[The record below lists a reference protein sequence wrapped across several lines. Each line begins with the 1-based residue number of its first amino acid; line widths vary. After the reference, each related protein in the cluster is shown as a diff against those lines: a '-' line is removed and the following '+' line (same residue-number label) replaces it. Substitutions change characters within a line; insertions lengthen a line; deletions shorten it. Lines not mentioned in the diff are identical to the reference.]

1 MKIVICDD
9 EKNNISELKKY
20 IPRMADIRIYEYT
33 SPEAL
38 LESEESFDIAFL
50 DIEMNEYNGFD
61 IAEYIYNKNSDCI
74 ISFYSNHAQY
84 AVKGYKYHIYR
95 YILKDEPEPIKKEAI
110 NEVFEEYGRRFK
122 TAEIS
127 SGNERISIRLRDIYY
142 IESLR
147 KKTTVHLS
155 DKEVSCCSPLRSFE
169 TDYAQYRFV
178 RIHKSYIV
186 NMERVS
192 SIVSSRELM
201 LENGVILP
209 IGRKYSEGLKRSMR
223 II

>member
-9 EKNNISELKKY
+9 EKNNIDELKKY
-20 IPRMADIRIYEYT
+20 IPCGGVCIYEYT
-33 SPEAL
+33 SPEEL
-38 LESEESFDIAFL
+38 LDSDETFDIAFL
-50 DIEMNEYNGFD
+50 DIEMNEHSGFD
-61 IAEYIYNKNSDCI
+61 IAEHIYNKNSDCI

-95 YILKDEPEPIKKEAI
+95 YILKDEPELIKRRTI
-110 NEVFEEYGRRFK
+110 NEVFEEYGRRYK

-127 SGNERISIRLRDIYY
+127 NGNERISIRLRDIYY

-147 KKTTVHLS
+147 KQTTIHLA
-155 DKEVSCCSPLRSFE
+155 DKEISCYSPLKNFE
-169 TDYAQYRFV
+169 SDYAKYGFV

-186 NMERVS
+186 NADRISSVVS
-192 SIVSSRELM
+192 GRELM
-201 LENGVILP
+201 LDNGVVLP
-209 IGRKYSEGLKRSMR
+209 VGRKYSESLKKTMR

>member
-1 MKIVICDD
+1 MKILICDD
-9 EKNNISELKKY
+9 EKSNIDELKKY
-20 IPRMADIRIYEYT
+20 IPGGVGECIYEYT
-33 SPEAL
+33 SPDAL
-38 LESEESFDIAFL
+38 LESDEVFDIAFL
-50 DIEMNEYNGFD
+50 DIEMNEHSGFD
-61 IAEYIYNKNSDCI
+61 IAEHIYNKNRDCI
-74 ISFYSNHAQY
+74 ISFYSNHSQY

-95 YILKDEPEPIKKEAI
+95 YILKDEPEPIKRETV
-110 NEVFEEYGRRFK
+110 NEIFEEYGRRYK

-147 KKTTVHLS
+147 KRTSIHLS
-155 DKEVSCCSPLRSFE
+155 DKEVSCCSPLKSFE
-169 TDYAQYRFV
+169 SDYAQYGFV

-186 NMERVS
+186 NSDRIRSVVS
-192 SIVSSRELM
+192 GRELT
-201 LENGVILP
+201 LENGVVLP

>member
-127 SGNERISIRLRDIYY
+127 SGNERIRIRLRDIYY

>member
-20 IPRMADIRIYEYT
+20 IPRMVDTRIYEYT

-50 DIEMNEYNGFD
+50 DIEMNEYSGFD
-61 IAEYIYNKNSDCI
+61 IAEHIYNKNSDCI

-84 AVKGYKYHIYR
+84 ALKGYRYHIYR
-95 YILKDEPEPIKKEAI
+95 YILKDEPEPIKKETI
-110 NEVFEEYGRRFK
+110 NEIFEEYGRRFK

-147 KKTTVHLS
+147 KKMSIHLS
-155 DKEVSCCSPLRSFE
+155 DKEVSSSSPLKSFE
-169 TDYAQYRFV
+169 TNYAQYGFV
-178 RIHKSYIV
+178 RIHKSYVV
-186 NMERVS
+186 NTDRISSVVS
-192 SIVSSRELM
+192 GRELT